1 MTCKAVFI
9 LVPGAWHS
17 ASTWDKV
24 ASLLVEKG
32 HTAIAVTLPSTSGD
46 PAATFGD
53 DVAHV
58 RGLILTE
65 VSQGHQVIVVVHSY
79 GGLVGESA
87 VRDVPTASHPSPDT
101 AQGKVIGL
109 ALMATGFNVTNMSF
123 IDGIG
128 GQPPPIWRADEES
141 GFVVFTEGTDP
152 AELFYHDLP
161 TDEEK
166 QHWVSKLTK
175 QSVKSLFEGREHSY
189 SGWQDVPS
197 WVLMTTKDRGLPVEA
212 QKMMIQTALDAGA
225 SVETREIES
234 GHSPMLSHPEET
246 ASFLV
251 EAATDLAG
259 G

>member
-1 MTCKAVFI
+1 MTSKAVFV

-24 ASLLVEKG
+24 TSLLEEKG
-32 HTAIAVTLPSTSGD
+32 HRAIAATLPSTSGD
-46 PAATFGD
+46 HAASFGD

-65 VSQGHQVIVVVHSY
+65 VRQGHQVVVVAHSY
-79 GGLVGESA
+79 GGVVGESA
-87 VRDVPTASHPSPDT
+87 LRDVPTASHPSPD
-101 AQGKVIGL
+101 AALGKVIGL
-109 ALMATGFNVTNMSF
+109 ALMATGFNATNMSF

-152 AELFYHDLP
+152 AELFYHDLS
-161 TDEEK
+161 TDEK
-166 QHWVSKLTK
+166 QYWVSKLTK
-175 QSVKSLFEGREHSY
+175 QSLKSLFEGGEHSY

-197 WVLMTTKDRGLPVEA
+197 WVLITTKDRGLPMEA
-212 QKMMIQTALDAGA
+212 QKMMIQTARDDGA
-225 SVETREIES
+225 SVKTREIES
-234 GHSPMLSHPEET
+234 GHSPMLSRPEET

-251 EAATDLAG
+251 EAATALAG
-259 G
+259 